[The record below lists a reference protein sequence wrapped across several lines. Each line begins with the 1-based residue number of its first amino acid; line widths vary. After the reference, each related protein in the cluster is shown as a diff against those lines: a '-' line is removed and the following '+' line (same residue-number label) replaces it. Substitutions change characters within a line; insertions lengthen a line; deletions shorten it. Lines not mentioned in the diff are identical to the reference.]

1 MSTELVNSAS
11 ILSFPRP
18 CDFCELKENVQK
30 FAGLMLCGNC
40 QESIRITN
48 PGMFEANGQ
57 IEQKSPG
64 LTWAA
69 YKRFYVKCFL

>member
-18 CDFCELKENVQK
+18 CDFCESRENVQK

-40 QESIRITN
+40 QDNIQITN
-48 PGMFEANGQ
+48 LGMFEANDQ
-57 IEQKSPG
+57 IKQK
-64 LTWAA
+64 AQD
-69 YKRFYVKCFL
+69 